1 MPADRADDDATAAAT
16 RGSCSSTRAV
26 CSEAKRDY
34 TRGGACDNRCVP
46 SHRATAAIAGL
57 NPYLLLTLTPFFWS
71 CNWIV
76 GRALASDI
84 PPMAMTFLRW
94 FFAILIL
101 APFAIPHV
109 RHDLPLLRRHWKILA
124 FLGVI
129 GVGSHNALAYAGLNY
144 TTATNGVILNSFI
157 PVMIITL
164 SWLFLR
170 ERLASLQLLGVAI
183 SLAGVLAILSQGSLD
198 LLLSF
203 RLNGGDLL
211 VILSMAIWAVYTI
224 CLRWRPAGLSM
235 LSFLFVLACVGDLA
249 ILPLFA
255 AEFAWGRRMTV
266 TPANIAALVSVALF
280 SSVLAYIF
288 WNQGVEAVGA
298 NVAGLFVHLMPVFG
312 VVLAWV
318 FLGER
323 LALYHLAGIGL
334 ILAGI
339 TITSRTGRR
348 GAAAPAATD

>member
-1 MPADRADDDATAAAT
+1 M
-16 RGSCSSTRAV
+16 SSR
-26 CSEAKRDY
+26 
-34 TRGGACDNRCVP
+34 
-46 SHRATAAIAGL
+46 RATAVIDRL

-71 CNWIV
+71 FNWIV
-76 GRALASDI
+76 GRGLASDI

-94 FFAILIL
+94 FFAVLIL
-101 APFAIPHV
+101 APFALAHV
-109 RHDLPLLRRHWKILA
+109 RRDWPILRRNWKILL

-157 PVMIITL
+157 PVMIIAL
-164 SWLFLR
+164 SWIFLR
-170 ERLASLQLLGVAI
+170 DRLSGVQLSGVAV
-183 SLAGVLAILSQGSLD
+183 SLAGVLVILSQGSLEV
-198 LLLSF
+198 LASF

-211 VILSMAIWAVYTI
+211 VMLSMAIWAVYTI

-235 LSFLFVLACVGDLA
+235 LTFLFVLACIGDLA
-249 ILPLFA
+249 VLPLFIV
-255 AEFAWGRRMTV
+255 EFAYGRQMAV

-318 FLGER
+318 FLDER

-339 TITSRTGRR
+339 TITSRLGRR
-348 GAAAPAATD
+348 VAPVPAGTD